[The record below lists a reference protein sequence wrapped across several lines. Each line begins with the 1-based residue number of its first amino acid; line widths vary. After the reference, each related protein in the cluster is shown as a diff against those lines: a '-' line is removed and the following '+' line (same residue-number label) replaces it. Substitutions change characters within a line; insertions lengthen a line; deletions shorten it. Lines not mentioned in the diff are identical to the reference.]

1 MAAGC
6 ISASTWSRWRRSA
19 RRSSACW
26 ACAASSL
33 FYLSAGIVAGFV
45 HVLLFSDS
53 VDPVIGASGAISGVF
68 GAVLMLMRYAGNL
81 PSLLPIAGIWIALN
95 VFFGLF
101 GGMPGAGGE
110 QVAWAAHIG
119 GFVYGLAGHPPSSRR
134 APLSRREGAMADQ
147 PVPLRRYLA
156 ANAVA
161 LAPSFAALLVLYWSG
176 HLAGR
181 PALIAMAGIAVVT
194 VFLVQRYL
202 GSLARFARFVGEL
215 SDEREPVM
223 PRLSFAPATEE
234 LATAAAT
241 LSAGW
246 RRQRA
251 SIDNLAASAQAIVDG
266 LPDPLIAVDRQ
277 RRIVRTNLAARALLG
292 AVGAERDL
300 STTLRHAAAAG
311 RHRRRCSTTGPTAIS
326 PGPTR
331 PPSSSCCPGPPEL
344 DMIAH
349 LRRLPRAAADGSLA
363 LIVLHDT
370 TALRRAERM
379 RADFV
384 ANASHELKT
393 PIAGLAGFIETLRG
407 PARDDAAARERFLGI
422 MAEQADRMRRLV
434 DDLLM
439 LSRIEQHEHARPDA
453 RGRYRPACCAACS
466 TCCSSRPSS
475 RKVALELG
483 VDPATCRARSATT
496 TSSPSCSRTWS
507 TTR

>member
-1 MAAGC
+1 MAEQ
-6 ISASTWSRWRRSA
+6 
-19 RRSSACW
+19 
-26 ACAASSL
+26 
-33 FYLSAGIVAGFV
+33 
-45 HVLLFSDS
+45 
-53 VDPVIGASGAISGVF
+53 AI
-68 GAVLMLMRYAGNL
+68 
-81 PSLLPIAGIWIALN
+81 
-95 VFFGLF
+95 
-101 GGMPGAGGE
+101 
-110 QVAWAAHIG
+110 
-119 GFVYGLAGHPPSSRR
+119 
-134 APLSRREGAMADQ
+134 
-147 PVPLRRYLA
+147 PLRRTLL

-161 LAPSFAALLVLYWSG
+161 LAPSWGALVILYGMGELSG
-176 HLAGR
+176 RAT
-181 PALIAMAGIAVVT
+181 LIAMAGIAVLT
-194 VFLVQRYL
+194 GLLVQRYL

-241 LSAGW
+241 LAVGW

-266 LPDPLIAVDRQ
+266 LPDPLISVDRQ
-277 RRIVRTNLAARALLG
+277 RRIVRTNLAAASLLG
-292 AVGAERDL
+292 TVGAERDL
-300 STTLRHAAAAG
+300 STVLRQPQLLAAIDALLE
-311 RHRRRCSTTGPTAIS
+311 TGADGNFS
-326 PGPTR
+326 R
-331 PPSSSCCPGPPEL
+331 ADQSAVELALAGPPEL
-344 DMIAH
+344 DLIAH

-407 PARDDAAARERFLGI
+407 PARDDAVARERFLGI

-453 RGRYRPACCAACS
+453 DIALGRVLRSVMDLLQLKASSRNVKIELSLDPMLPSAVGDFDELTIVFQNLIDNAVKYARPATTVRIAARPVGSDRVAVAVSDEGDGIPATHLPRLTERFYRVDTARSRQLGGTGLGLAIVKHVVNRHRGR
-466 TCCSSRPSS
+466 
-475 RKVALELG
+475 L
-483 VDPATCRARSATT
+483 DIQ
-496 TSSPSCSRTWS
+496 SSPGKGS
-507 TTR
+507 TFTVTLPAVR

>member
-1 MAAGC
+1 
-6 ISASTWSRWRRSA
+6 
-19 RRSSACW
+19 
-26 ACAASSL
+26 
-33 FYLSAGIVAGFV
+33 
-45 HVLLFSDS
+45 
-53 VDPVIGASGAISGVF
+53 
-68 GAVLMLMRYAGNL
+68 
-81 PSLLPIAGIWIALN
+81 
-95 VFFGLF
+95 
-101 GGMPGAGGE
+101 
-110 QVAWAAHIG
+110 
-119 GFVYGLAGHPPSSRR
+119 
-134 APLSRREGAMADQ
+134 MADQ
-147 PVPLRRYLA
+147 PIPLRRVIV
-156 ANAVA
+156 ANGVA
-161 LAPSFAALLVLYWSG
+161 LAPSFAALAALHWSG
-176 HLAGR
+176 ALAGR
-181 PALIAMAGIAVVT
+181 PTLIAMAGIGVVT

-241 LSAGW
+241 LALGW

-277 RRIVRTNLAARALLG
+277 RRIVRTNLAAGALLG

-300 STTLRHAAAAG
+300 STVLRYPQLLSAVDALLVTGGDGNFAG
-311 RHRRRCSTTGPTAIS
+311 ADQSAVEFVLA
-326 PGPTR
+326 
-331 PPSSSCCPGPPEL
+331 GPPEI
-344 DMIAH
+344 DVVAH

-370 TALRRAERM
+370 TAQRRAERM

-407 PARDDAAARERFLGI
+407 PARDDPDARERFLGI

-439 LSRIEQHEHARPDA
+439 LSRIEQHEHARPDREIDLESVLRGVLDLLQLKA
-453 RGRYRPACCAACS
+453 SARKVGIELAVAAGLPRAVGDHDELTIVFQNLIDNALKYAKPSTVVRVMAERVGPDRVAVAVSDEGDGIPAAHLPRLTERFYRVDTARSRQLGGTGLGLAIVKHVVNRHRGRLDIQSTPGKGSTFTVTLPAA
-466 TCCSSRPSS
+466 
-475 RKVALELG
+475 G
-483 VDPATCRARSATT
+483 
-496 TSSPSCSRTWS
+496 
-507 TTR
+507 

>member
-1 MAAGC
+1 
-6 ISASTWSRWRRSA
+6 
-19 RRSSACW
+19 
-26 ACAASSL
+26 
-33 FYLSAGIVAGFV
+33 
-45 HVLLFSDS
+45 
-53 VDPVIGASGAISGVF
+53 
-68 GAVLMLMRYAGNL
+68 
-81 PSLLPIAGIWIALN
+81 
-95 VFFGLF
+95 
-101 GGMPGAGGE
+101 
-110 QVAWAAHIG
+110 
-119 GFVYGLAGHPPSSRR
+119 
-134 APLSRREGAMADQ
+134 MADQ

-161 LAPSFAALLVLYWSG
+161 LAPSYAALLALYGSG
-176 HLAGR
+176 NLAGR

-202 GSLARFARFVGEL
+202 ASLARFARFVGEL
-215 SDEREPVM
+215 SDAREPVM

-234 LATAAAT
+234 LAAAAAL

-266 LPDPLIAVDRQ
+266 LPDPLIALDRH
-277 RRIVRTNLAARALLG
+277 RRIVRTNLAARDLLG
-292 AVGAERDL
+292 PIGAERDVSAVFRQPQL
-300 STTLRHAAAAG
+300 LASIDGLLE
-311 RHRRRCSTTGPTAIS
+311 TGADGNFTGADQTAVEFVL
-326 PGPTR
+326 
-331 PPSSSCCPGPPEL
+331 PGPPEL
-344 DMIAH
+344 DVIAH

-453 RGRYRPACCAACS
+453 EIELGRVLKGVLDLLQLKA
-466 TCCSSRPSS
+466 SS
-475 RKVALELG
+475 RKVALELSLEPDLPRAVG
-483 VDPATCRARSATT
+483 DYDELTIVFQNLVDNAVKYTKPATAVRVAARRVGEDRVAVSVADDGDGIPAAHLPRLTERFYRVDTARSRRLGGTGLGLAIVKHVVN
-496 TSSPSCSRTWS
+496 RHRGRLDIQS
-507 TTR
+507 TPGKGSTFTVTLPAVE

>member
-1 MAAGC
+1 MAET
-6 ISASTWSRWRRSA
+6 I
-19 RRSSACW
+19 
-26 ACAASSL
+26 
-33 FYLSAGIVAGFV
+33 
-45 HVLLFSDS
+45 
-53 VDPVIGASGAISGVF
+53 
-68 GAVLMLMRYAGNL
+68 
-81 PSLLPIAGIWIALN
+81 
-95 VFFGLF
+95 
-101 GGMPGAGGE
+101 
-110 QVAWAAHIG
+110 
-119 GFVYGLAGHPPSSRR
+119 
-134 APLSRREGAMADQ
+134 
-147 PVPLRRYLA
+147 PLRRYIA
-156 ANAVA
+156 ASAVA
-161 LAPSFAALLVLYWSG
+161 LAPSYVVLLFLYWSDR
-176 HLAGR
+176 LAGR
-181 PALIAMAGIAVVT
+181 PTLVAMAVIGVATII
-194 VFLVQRYL
+194 LIRSYL

-241 LSAGW
+241 LSTGW

-277 RRIVRTNLAARALLG
+277 RRIVRTNRAALTLLG
-292 AVGAERDL
+292 PVGAERDL
-300 STTLRHAAAAG
+300 STAFRQPQLLAAIDG
-311 RHRRRCSTTGPTAIS
+311 LLETGADGNFTGLDETAVEFVLS
-326 PGPTR
+326 
-331 PPSSSCCPGPPEL
+331 GPPEL
-344 DMIAH
+344 DVVAH

-434 DDLLM
+434 DDLLT

-453 RGRYRPACCAACS
+453 EVDVERVLRGVLDLLQFKAA
-466 TCCSSRPSS
+466 S
-475 RKVALELG
+475 RKVVLELG
-483 VDPATCRARSATT
+483 VDPALGRAVGDYDELTIVFQNLVDNAVKYAKPATTVRVTARADGAQRIAVSVSDEGDGIPAAHLPRLTERFYRVDAARSRQLGGTGLGLAIVKHVVNRHRGRLDIQSTQGKGST
-496 TSSPSCSRTWS
+496 FTVSLPRANTSQVTPP
-507 TTR
+507 